1 MKGRI
6 KLADEK
12 ILDNEIL
19 DDEALDGVAGGS
31 TNENRMDREL
41 LKQMGC
47 YNDKTKSISTN
58 LQTSFAGLGSKL
70 GCDLHVSVNANKG
83 NVANKYFIAD
93 QEVSRDEF
101 WTIINRLNDSK

>member
-1 MKGRI
+1 MT
-6 KLADEK
+6 DEK
-12 ILDNEIL
+12 ILDDEIL
-19 DDEALDGVAGGS
+19 DDEALDGVAGGN
-31 TNENRMDREL
+31 TQENRMDRDL
-41 LKQMGC
+41 LKQMG
-47 YNDKTKSISTN
+47 YYDNKSNSIAKN

-70 GCDLHVSVNANKG
+70 GCDLHVKVNANKG

>member
-1 MKGRI
+1 M
-6 KLADEK
+6 AEEK

-19 DDEALDGVAGGS
+19 EENELDGVAGGN
-31 TNENRMDREL
+31 TQENRMDRDL
-41 LKQMGC
+41 LKKMGY
-47 YNDKTKSISTN
+47 YNDKTNSIAKN